1 MSKASDDYDIDTWQH
16 VSSALGNGY
25 FSGVSMETM
34 WEAVKQS
41 SNREEFDAA
50 IAGSVK
56 IEDIKKAMDR

>member
-1 MSKASDDYDIDTWQH
+1 
-16 VSSALGNGY
+16 
-25 FSGVSMETM
+25 METM